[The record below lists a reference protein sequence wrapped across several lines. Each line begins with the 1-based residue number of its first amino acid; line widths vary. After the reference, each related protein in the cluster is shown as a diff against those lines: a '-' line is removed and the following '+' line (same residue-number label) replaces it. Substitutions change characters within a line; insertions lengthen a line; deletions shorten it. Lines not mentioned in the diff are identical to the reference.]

1 MEEVKQWFC
10 DYFRRCRWKDLGLS
24 LMMSGTYFEMA
35 KQKIVDVWIFIFH
48 RANIVISLKLVNVGS
63 VQISDHCMA
72 SSMSV

>member
-1 MEEVKQWFC
+1 
-10 DYFRRCRWKDLGLS
+10 
-24 LMMSGTYFEMA
+24 MMSGTYFQMA
-35 KQKIVDVWIFIFH
+35 KQKIIDVWIFIFH